1 MSFRSTYH
9 RGVIYLD
16 DARQIVLSHE
26 SNNEFGNEPYNRET
40 KMRNSFVFGIGI
52 MTALAL
58 NSGTAFAES
67 KSQAE
72 RCKRNADI
80 CVKNSVK
87 CSNPSKCEERCFFK
101 WDLCDA
107 GTPLP
112 GASAQSI
119 SGSGPTQKSAIG
131 SGNGATASVAAP
143 ISTSIKN
150 GKPAPA
156 ATASTL
162 NGASAVLSQPS
173 VSLQTAPRFGAST
186 NGGGGA
192 QLNTAGSGSIRLRQ
206 Q

>member
-1 MSFRSTYH
+1 MRVCWRRVVKHIPSAVTAA
-9 RGVIYLD
+9 VD
-16 DARQIVLSHE
+16 K
-26 SNNEFGNEPYNRET
+26 RET
-40 KMRNSFVFGIGI
+40 KMRNFFVFGLGI
-52 MTALAL
+52 MMALAL
-58 NSGTAFAES
+58 NSGMAFAES
-67 KSQAE
+67 MSQAE

-119 SGSGPTQKSAIG
+119 SGSGPTQKSGIG
-131 SGNGATASVAAP
+131 AGNGVTAIVTAP
-143 ISTSIKN
+143 ASTSIKS
-150 GKPAPA
+150 GKSAPA

-162 NGASAVLSQPS
+162 NGASVVQSQPS
-173 VSLQTAPRFGAST
+173 ISIQPAPQADVPKHV
-186 NGGGGA
+186 GGGA
-192 QLNTAGSGSIRLRQ
+192 QLNTVSNGSIKLRQ